1 MEVLSCASCRKV
13 SPALE
18 KRIVTVL
25 CHLLLKKLV
34 GMALL
39 LPAMK
44 LYHLRLLNLITVDI
58 CRPVSDGLKGMTA
71 SICKGH
77 GWSLGFYHVCSIKAR

>member
-13 SPALE
+13 SPPLE
-18 KRIVTVL
+18 KRIVAVL

-44 LYHLRLLNLITVDI
+44 LYHLRLLNLIAVDI
-58 CRPVSDGLKGMTA
+58 CCPVSDGLKRMTA

-77 GWSLGFYHVCSIKAR
+77 GWSLGFHHVCSIKAR